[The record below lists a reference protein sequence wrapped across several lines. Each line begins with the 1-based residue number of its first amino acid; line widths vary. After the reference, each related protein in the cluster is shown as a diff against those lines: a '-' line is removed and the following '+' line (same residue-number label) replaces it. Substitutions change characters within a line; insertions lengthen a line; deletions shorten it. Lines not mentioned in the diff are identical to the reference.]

1 MICACRVI
9 EYMCQSM
16 LSLLQSNLCLVP
28 QRMCTLYLAM
38 SVHRRQCSKG
48 VYPCVSKRDW

>member
-38 SVHRRQCSKG
+38 SVHRRQCSKV